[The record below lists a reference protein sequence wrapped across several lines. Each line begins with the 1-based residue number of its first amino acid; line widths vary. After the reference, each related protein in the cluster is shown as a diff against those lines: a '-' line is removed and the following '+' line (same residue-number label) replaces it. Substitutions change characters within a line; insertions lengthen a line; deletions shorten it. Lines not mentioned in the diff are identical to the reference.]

1 MIISLIVAASSN
13 NVIGNNNRL
22 PWHLP
27 TDMKFFKNTTWGMP
41 VIMGR
46 KTFEAMNSKALPGR
60 KNIII
65 TRQKNLKLTDASAVS
80 AFSEALSVAKE
91 TDCKEVFVI
100 GGGEIFREVI
110 QDADRIYMTRVHT
123 VVEGDAFFPK
133 IDSAKWKEVS
143 KRDCYADE
151 KHQFNFSIEVWERR
165 GGSG

>member
-1 MIISLIVAASSN
+1 
-13 NVIGNNNRL
+13 
-22 PWHLP
+22 
-27 TDMKFFKNTTWGMP
+27 MP

-65 TRQKNLKLTDASAVS
+65 TRQKNLKLLNASAVG
-80 AFSEALSVAKE
+80 AFSDALSVAEK

-110 QDADRIYMTRVHT
+110 EDADRIYMTRVHT
-123 VVEGDAFFPK
+123 VVEGDAFFPE
-133 IDSAKWKEVS
+133 IDGTRWKEVS

-165 GGSG
+165 RDS